1 MRAKILPDHR
11 AIKNDMI
18 MKSFENAELYSPKCL
33 ILPVFLPW
41 LFVSFTRD
49 FLKAGIM
56 SDFYLCLYP
65 SRSLAQSRFSAL
77 EKHA

>member
-1 MRAKILPDHR
+1 
-11 AIKNDMI
+11 
-18 MKSFENAELYSPKCL
+18 MKSFENADLYSPKCL

-49 FLKAGIM
+49 FLKAGLM
-56 SDFYLCLYP
+56 SDLYLYP

-77 EKHA
+77 EKYA